1 MEEKRNKLIE
11 KMTAEHLEFKAALLA
26 MSKEEILEHAEDY
39 CTQLLIRRMLPDIG
53 IQEADYDVL
62 LAMDNPLTEATE
74 YWNSIEQ
81 EFGEAISATLIEIA
95 GGDTSIYD

>member
-1 MEEKRNKLIE
+1 
-11 KMTAEHLEFKAALLA
+11 
-26 MSKEEILEHAEDY
+26 
-39 CTQLLIRRMLPDIG
+39 MLPDIG